1 MSAVGP
7 RGGCALPEL
16 CEQRLPLPQQGAG
29 VIFRPLSELGR
40 GSGGRPGQAGGG
52 RPVCEG
58 CSQSLE
64 APCQRSSDWVSKS
77 VFCRACHRDNNTS

>member
-1 MSAVGP
+1 MSAMGP
-7 RGGCALPEL
+7 WGGCGLPEL

-29 VIFRPLSELGR
+29 LFSVPSLSWVG
-40 GSGGRPGQAGGG
+40 GSGDRPGQAGGG

-64 APCQRSSDWVSKS
+64 APCQQSSDWVSKS